1 MKAFLVKYRIW
12 IGGLI
17 ALLVIAAASYQLL
30 IGSRLKVESTR
41 VSRDAVTDWY
51 TESGTIR
58 SGDSVEIV
66 SKVNGDVREVL
77 VSENSVVQKGDVLLR
92 IDSRAYE
99 YSKEQTEKNIEMLQA
114 ELSQSDISR
123 VMTTTP
129 QEYLDGIASEADAAN
144 AALQKATTDFT
155 AAQSL
160 YASGDVSTSE
170 YESARAAYDAA
181 KAQASQSA
189 ARLKESQK
197 YLAELKKQGMDESSL
212 NDAFYQSETTSLK
225 AQIDSAEI
233 ELRRLQDQI
242 DDCTITAD
250 RDGII
255 TSLEAKNASMVSAG
269 QTVAELS
276 GSGDRRV
283 EADVLTDVA
292 PYIHAGTKV
301 KTVLKL
307 RGQNETEFGTVDE
320 VNDFATEGSSALG
333 LKEYRVHVRAHL
345 DDDASTADATDTA
358 SKNGYGVDV
367 AFLLYENEDAL
378 TVPAGAV
385 FESDDAH
392 YVYRIEGGRAVK
404 TKVTV
409 DYTTS
414 TEAVIT
420 DGLAE
425 GDAIVTVVDVE
436 DLFDGAKVRG

>member
-1 MKAFLVKYRIW
+1 MKAFVVKYRIW

-17 ALLVIAAASYQLL
+17 ALLVIAAAGYQLL
-30 IGSRLKVESTR
+30 IGSRLKVERTR
-41 VSRDAVTDWY
+41 VSRGAVTDWY

-58 SGDSVEIV
+58 SGDSVGIV
-66 SKVNGDVREVL
+66 SKVSGDVREVL

-92 IDSRAYE
+92 IDSREYE
-99 YSKEQTEKNIEMLQA
+99 YSREQTEKNIEMLQA

-144 AALQKATTDFT
+144 AAFQKATTDFT
-155 AAQSL
+155 ATQSL

-189 ARLKESQK
+189 ARLKESRK

-242 DDCTITAD
+242 DDCTVTAD
-250 RDGII
+250 RDGIV
-255 TSLEAKNASMVSAG
+255 TSLAAKSASMVSAG
-269 QTVAELS
+269 QTIAELS

-292 PYIHAGTKV
+292 PYIHAGT
-301 KTVLKL
+301 
-307 RGQNETEFGTVDE
+307 
-320 VNDFATEGSSALG
+320 
-333 LKEYRVHVRAHL
+333 
-345 DDDASTADATDTA
+345 ADAADIA
-358 SKNGYGVDV
+358 SKDGYGVDV
-367 AFLLYENEDAL
+367 EFLLYENEDAL

-385 FESDDAH
+385 FESGDAH

-404 TKVTV
+404 TEVTV
-409 DYTTS
+409 DYTTA

-425 GDAIVTVVDVE
+425 GDAVVAVVDVE
-436 DLFDGAKVRG
+436 DLTDGAKVRS

>member
-17 ALLVIAAASYQLL
+17 ALLVIAAAGYQLL

-41 VSRDAVTDWY
+41 VSRGAVTDWY

-66 SKVNGDVREVL
+66 SKVNGDVCEVL

-92 IDSRAYE
+92 IDSQAYE

-189 ARLKESQK
+189 ARLNESRK

-255 TSLEAKNASMVSAG
+255 TSLAAKNASMVSAG

-307 RGQNETEFGTVDE
+307 RGRNETEFGTVDE

-345 DDDASTADATDTA
+345 DDVGTADATDTI
-358 SKNGYGVDV
+358 SKDGYGVDV

-436 DLFDGAKVRG
+436 DLFDGAKVRI

>member
-1 MKAFLVKYRIW
+1 MKAFVIKYRIW
-12 IGGLI
+12 IGGII
-17 ALLVIAAASYQLL
+17 ALLGIAAVAYQLL

-41 VSRDAVTDWY
+41 VRRGAVTDWY

-58 SGDSVEIV
+58 SGDRVEIV
-66 SKVNGDVREVL
+66 SKVSGDVREVL
-77 VSENSVVQKGDVLLR
+77 VAENSAVRKGDVLLR
-92 IDSRAYE
+92 IDSREYE

-129 QEYLDGIASEADAAN
+129 QEYLEGIASEADAAN

-155 AAQSL
+155 ATQSL

-189 ARLKESQK
+189 ARLKESRK

-250 RDGII
+250 RDGIV
-255 TSLEAKNASMVSAG
+255 TSLAAKNASMVSAG

-283 EADVLTDVA
+283 EAYVLTDIA

-307 RGQNETEFGTVDE
+307 RGQNETEYGTVEE
-320 VNDFATEGSSALG
+320 VNDFATEGSSTLG
-333 LKEYRVHVRAHL
+333 LKEYRVHVRAVL
-345 DDDASTADATDTA
+345 DDAGTADAADIA
-358 SKNGYGVDV
+358 SKDGYGVDV
-367 AFLLYENEDAL
+367 EFLLYENEDAL

-436 DLFDGAKVRG
+436 DLFDGAKVRS